1 VQLLLQYYLIFK
13 LFQGFRLN
21 FHKKVVV
28 TVYFFNRHLF
38 LLYKRVTVITEEEW
52 QVLSS
57 SFKFDQAITVY
68 KMTQQHE
75 PAEATNHDP
84 QRPIDDQ
91 ELTSHSKTSSDTQH
105 NTFQFDPEVCSLCM
119 EQNALEKFLFDNKK
133 IAIRQLDE
141 EEVSAESIPNEAVVG
156 EDADEATY
164 LVCKK
169 ARLNSNLTDNSPGE
183 SVTRKERVD
192 YEKAMTQI
200 SAGMYSGR
208 RSKRSRKCK
217 GDIEV
222 YASSF
227 DTVKKLKAQVTTNAK
242 KYLGYESFFELLEK
256 CKFIRVYI
264 FYKTNI
270 N

>member
-1 VQLLLQYYLIFK
+1 MFI
-13 LFQGFRLN
+13 
-21 FHKKVVV
+21 
-28 TVYFFNRHLF
+28 
-38 LLYKRVTVITEEEW
+38 LYKRVTVITEEEW

-133 IAIRQLDE
+133 IAIRQIDE
-141 EEVSAESIPNEAVVG
+141 EEVSPESIPTEAVVG

-227 DTVKKLKAQVTTNAK
+227 DTVKKLKAQVTKNTKN
-242 KYLGYESFFELLEK
+242 LFR
-256 CKFIRVYI
+256 I
-264 FYKTNI
+264 
-270 N
+270 